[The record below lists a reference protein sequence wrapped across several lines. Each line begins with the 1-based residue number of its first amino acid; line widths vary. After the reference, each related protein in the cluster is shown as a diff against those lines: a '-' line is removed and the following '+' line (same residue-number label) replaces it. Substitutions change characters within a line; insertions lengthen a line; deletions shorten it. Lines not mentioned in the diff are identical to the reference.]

1 MTEPSIQGTLFATGG
16 SWTGEAEVQVIP
28 HSDDVIILNIRN
40 TSTNRHLADVQLATA
55 EAERLAQAILHRTRT
70 ELLQTVRT

>member
-28 HSDDVIILNIRN
+28 HDDDLIILNIRN
-40 TSTNRHLADVQLATA
+40 SSTNRHVTDVQLATA
-55 EAERLAQAILHRTRT
+55 EAQRLAQAIINRTRT